1 MIQKCCS
8 LYFKLKRGNFESF
21 IIDLYAVRLQINQSV
36 QFRVL
41 TPVLFLLVSSKETV
55 KVAAKL
61 GELSTSLR
69 PSRHS
74 PRNLKETHTRNT
86 EMDLKKQLCY
96 LQNNIFKDTAGVDP
110 KYIFPESPSMRI
122 KEMTTLIC
130 RMI

>member
-1 MIQKCCS
+1 MTC
-8 LYFKLKRGNFESF
+8 
-21 IIDLYAVRLQINQSV
+21 DAVRLQINQSV
-36 QFRVL
+36 QFHVL

-86 EMDLKKQLCY
+86 EMDLK
-96 LQNNIFKDTAGVDP
+96 NNCVI
-110 KYIFPESPSMRI
+110 YSWS
-122 KEMTTLIC
+122 
-130 RMI
+130 